1 MTNWLSFVVP
11 DEYLEIDGEYQHKTG
26 SVEGINVLS
35 TIIIFVLIQKM
46 GCLFGAHLILQIDTS
61 SIPF

>member
-26 SVEGINVLS
+26 SVEGVNVPS
-35 TIIIFVLIQKM
+35 TIIIFALI
-46 GCLFGAHLILQIDTS
+46 
-61 SIPF
+61 